1 MPARRQR
8 VRHRRRQTRGFSWGS
23 HDEVVGLA
31 ALGANLVLIDSHV
44 EDDTDSRLLDVEV
57 ASVPAARYVI
67 DIARVARDRIAMLIA
82 VLFAIYSLGL
92 KQGKKMKEV
101 MSTLSESVTGITMI
115 LLVIAGAG
123 ALKQILVDS
132 GVSEYI
138 ASLLEGTDLS
148 PILVAWLIATVIRV
162 CVGSATVAGLTAAGI
177 ALLACRRC
185 EQPRAAQH
193 RHGRRDQQFR
203 TDRDRR

>member
-1 MPARRQR
+1 
-8 VRHRRRQTRGFSWGS
+8 
-23 HDEVVGLA
+23 
-31 ALGANLVLIDSHV
+31 
-44 EDDTDSRLLDVEV
+44 
-57 ASVPAARYVI
+57 
-67 DIARVARDRIAMLIA
+67 MLIA

-177 ALLACRRC
+177 ALPLASSTGTPP
-185 EQPRAAQH
+185 ELLVLAIGSGSLMLSH
-193 RHGRRDQQFR
+193 VNDSGFWLFKEYFNLSVNDTLR
-203 TDRDRR
+203 TWTVMETLVGVMGLLGTLALSLFI